1 MYKCKQFSIGVIS
14 GLLLMSISSVQ
25 ASDIKWKD
33 LSKIQKNV
41 LNEHAHN
48 WNSYSET
55 KQKKLLD
62 QSRKVVKKLNL
73 YKGWIYSLTDVEK
86 KAFYKNKKEMSVK
99 KFQEYADR
107 LMKKYGKP
115 N

>member
-1 MYKCKQFSIGVIS
+1 MGVIS
-14 GLLLMSISSVQ
+14 GLLLMSISSAQ

-48 WNSYSET
+48 WNNYSEA
-55 KQKKLLD
+55 KQNKLLD
-62 QSRKVVKKLNL
+62 QSKKVVKKLNL
-73 YKGWIYSLTDVEK
+73 YKGWVYSLTDVEK
-86 KAFYKNKKEMSVK
+86 KEFYKNKKEMSVK
-99 KFQEYADR
+99 KFQEYVDR